1 MRNPTYAGAGGD
13 PDVPAITVVDDDKAR
28 KVTWDLAK
36 FLNFLLQNTPYIK
49 LKWQMHRLLFLYFV

>member
-1 MRNPTYAGAGGD
+1 MRNPTYTGAGGN

-49 LKWQMHRLLFLYFV
+49 LK